1 LCRGKKKNRGDLVVY
16 SHVSI
21 AVGFLFCFFVCNRFS
36 IPVAR
41 NSVRDS
47 GSHAIKSSFLFM
59 GVSCCTEAS
68 PRSND
73 DELFSNDHT
82 LVDARGAVTQ
92 GSSPL
97 RATQVL
103 LASASPRTPP
113 LQGTS
118 VLQPGRSRDTVLQG
132 RRITGQS
139 SSSQSQLESC
149 SKVNHRV
156 PSSTQ
161 HVRRVDDCTDPLVK
175 PDEVHRS
182 RLVDAPS
189 PLLGARRDGGVPARG
204 MEAKA
209 SLLEGT
215 ASSTPASIGLSNALK
230 AKLLRIEL
238 QVGESAT
245 LAMQPITPGRRVVEE
260 SENNASANVEDLSSC
275 STAMSPQGLHCG
287 NPLAPASS
295 GNTAGPRLR
304 TREERDDSTTATVSM
319 HLGTTPTI
327 SMPIWDTGGFYEEE
341 AEAASPGDVSPCD
354 RGAASHSPATR
365 GSQRRKPA
373 GKLIPSHQGNSSSTS
388 VNLGSST
395 LSGNGGS
402 VKTPRAMRTSGS
414 AGNSM
419 RSIPASHGRPFH
431 GSFASVLSPLDAPN
445 PSVLTAFPLGSASHM
460 SRFSVPEADHTYSSA
475 RGERSV
481 DAQYTNA
488 MAGGAS
494 ASSRLTMSCDF
505 GDVMQ
510 EEDVDSRDSDFED
523 CE

>member
-1 LCRGKKKNRGDLVVY
+1 
-16 SHVSI
+16 
-21 AVGFLFCFFVCNRFS
+21 
-36 IPVAR
+36 
-41 NSVRDS
+41 
-47 GSHAIKSSFLFM
+47 M

-68 PRSND
+68 PQSND
-73 DELFSNDHT
+73 DELFSSDQTPMDLH
-82 LVDARGAVTQ
+82 GAVTQ

-97 RATQVL
+97 RTTNVL
-103 LASASPRTPP
+103 PSSAS
-113 LQGTS
+113 LHQGASTS
-118 VLQPGRSRDTVLQG
+118 APQPGRSPDTVLHG
-132 RRITGQS
+132 RRITSSGQS
-139 SSSQSQLESC
+139 SSLQTQLESC
-149 SKVNHRV
+149 SKRNCHV

-161 HVRRVDDCTDPLVK
+161 HVVRVDDCTDPLEK

-182 RLVDAPS
+182 GLGDAQS
-189 PLLGARRDGGVPARG
+189 PLLGAHRDGGVQMTARG
-204 MEAKA
+204 IEANA

-215 ASSTPASIGLSNALK
+215 TSTPASVGLSNALK
-230 AKLLRIEL
+230 ARLLRIEL
-238 QVGESAT
+238 QVGESAM

-260 SENNASANVEDLSSC
+260 SENNASANVEDVSSC
-275 STAMSPQGLHCG
+275 STAMSPQGFLHNCC
-287 NPLAPASS
+287 NPLAP
-295 GNTAGPRLR
+295 GTCGITAGQRLG
-304 TREERDDSTTATVSM
+304 TRDERDDSTTASVSM

-341 AEAASPGDVSPCD
+341 AEAPSPADALPCE
-354 RGAASHSPATR
+354 RGAASHSPSTR

-373 GKLIPSHQGNSSSTS
+373 GRLIHSHQGNSSSTS

-419 RSIPASHGRPFH
+419 RSMPASNGKPFH
-431 GSFASVLSPLDAPN
+431 GSFASVLSPFDAPN
-445 PSVLTAFPLGSASHM
+445 PSVLTAFPSGAGSTSHM
-460 SRFSVPEADHTYSSA
+460 SRFSVPEAGNTYSSA

-481 DAQYTNA
+481 DAQYTTNA
-488 MAGGAS
+488 MAGAS

-523 CE
+523 CD